1 VAQAQDVIGKLNQK
15 QIPHQE
21 TSLQAVLSLVLI
33 LDRKTS
39 VETMKFMA
47 RIISIVTQIQSL

>member
-1 VAQAQDVIGKLNQK
+1 VAQAQDVTGKLNRQ
-15 QIPHQE
+15 QNSHQE

>member
-1 VAQAQDVIGKLNQK
+1 VAQAQDVTGKLNQK

-47 RIISIVTQIQSL
+47 RIIATISHVKVI